1 MMTFEQRFVEALS
14 ILCAGKRPDI
24 QIVKDWFDTK
34 LDSFELQAWT
44 IENGPDWAQGLAVID
59 AASVLTSQPPE
70 DEGYASNPEDTHRL
84 RFLVTVD
91 VSAEVSTLDMS
102 SLGAFTKRHLQR
114 VPFDVAGKLPP
125 ADADPTGRPLSPD
138 DVRVVVHRFQ
148 GTLG

>member
-34 LDSFELQAWT
+34 LESFELQAWT
-44 IENGPDWAQGLAVID
+44 IENGPDWAQGVAVIN
-59 AASVLTSQPPE
+59 AARLIVSQPPE
-70 DEGYASNPEDTHRL
+70 GEGYETPEDTHRL

-91 VSAEVSTLDMS
+91 VSADVSTLDVS
-102 SLGAFTKRHLQR
+102 SLGAFTKRHLQL

-125 ADADPTGRPLSPD
+125 ADADPTGRPLYPD
-138 DVRVVVHRFQ
+138 DIRVVVHRFQ